1 MGREVTYINT
11 FFFSNMENAEWS
23 SIEGAL
29 QAERRKRLQL
39 TRVIS
44 KRFTR
49 GYHLRKAMKDNQAEL
64 EEGIFEGRKQC
75 EQSQGSG
82 RTWAHR

>member
-1 MGREVTYINT
+1 
-11 FFFSNMENAEWS
+11 MENSEWS
-23 SIEGAL
+23 FIEGAL
-29 QAERRKRLQL
+29 QAVRRKRLQL

-44 KRFTR
+44 KRFMR

-64 EEGIFEGRKQC
+64 EGGIFEGRKQC

-82 RTWAHR
+82 RRWAPR